1 MLQAILLQFV
11 DIFSFLGVFKYITFR
26 TGGAVLTAFL
36 LTFFIA
42 PPLIQKL
49 KQWQKNGQPLRN
61 LGSVSHTET
70 KQGTPTMGGLIIIIT
85 LCLSTIL
92 WAKLSNPFIW
102 VMILST
108 LLFSAIGMLDDYE
121 KLIKN
126 NSNGISAKFKLSLQ
140 IMAAGAVCVIIS
152 ILTDS
157 NIAYV
162 LTFPFFKNLMI
173 DLGCFYIIFAIVVII
188 GSSNAVNLTDGLDGL
203 ATAPVMVCSAVFLI
217 ISYLVGNSFFANY
230 LNINYISG
238 TGEIAVFLGAL
249 IGSCMG
255 FLWFNAPPA
264 KIFMGDTGS
273 LALGGVLG
281 VTAVATKHE
290 IILAI
295 AGGLFVIEAMSVILQ
310 LASLRFRG
318 KKLFKIAPIH
328 HHFEKNGWAETTV
341 VVRFW
346 IIAIVFG
353 LLALATLKLR

>member
-1 MLQAILLQFV
+1 MLQAIFLQFA
-11 DIFSFLGVFKYITFR
+11 DTLSFLGVFKYITFR
-26 TGGAVLTAFL
+26 AGGAVLTSFL
-36 LTFFIA
+36 ITFMIA
-42 PPLIQKL
+42 PKLILTL
-49 KQWQKNGQPLRN
+49 KRWQKNGQPLRD
-61 LGSVSHTET
+61 LGSISH
-70 KQGTPTMGGLIIIIT
+70 KDKKKGTPTMGGLIIIIT
-85 LCLSTIL
+85 LCLSTLL
-92 WAKLSNPFIW
+92 WANLANPFVW
-102 VMILST
+102 VMLVST
-108 LLFSAIGMLDDYE
+108 LLFAAIGMYDDYE

-126 NSNGISAKFKLSLQ
+126 NSGGISAKLKLGLQ
-140 IMAAGAVCVIIS
+140 IIVAGAACTVIS
-152 ILTDS
+152 VLTDDGIDS
-157 NIAYV
+157 V

-173 DLGCFYIIFAIVVII
+173 DLGCFYVIFAIIVII

-217 ISYLVGNSFFANY
+217 IAYLVGNKFFADY
-230 LNINYISG
+230 LNISYIAG

-290 IILAI
+290 IILAV

-310 LASLRFRG
+310 VASIRLRG
-318 KKLFKIAPIH
+318 KKIFKIAPIH
-328 HHFEKNGWAETTV
+328 HHFEKSGWAETTV